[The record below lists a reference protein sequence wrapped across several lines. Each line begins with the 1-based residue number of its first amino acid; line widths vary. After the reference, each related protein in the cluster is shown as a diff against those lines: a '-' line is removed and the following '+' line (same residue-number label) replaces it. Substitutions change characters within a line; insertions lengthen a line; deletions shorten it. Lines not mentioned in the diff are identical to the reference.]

1 MSEQS
6 MGEAAM
12 NPRSR
17 AIAYLEMKQSGK
29 FQGGRE
35 KNIKTPKIPEK
46 VRRAAPLVETVEA
59 YEQMIDKMGQK
70 GFEGSQKMLADLR
83 PAAYEAAQAV
93 QFGARLADIALTTII
108 IPFGIKGRGR
118 FEVPLKISGMWA
130 TMRYRPVEWAVGKMA
145 KIGGAVV
152 TSEAVAPIVNKI
164 LHGGER
170 VKPGEPAPVA
180 V

>member
-17 AIAYLEMKQSGK
+17 AIAYLEMKQSGR

-35 KNIKTPKIPEK
+35 KNIKTPIAPEK

-70 GFEGSQKMLADLR
+70 GFEGSQQMLADLR

-93 QFGARLADIALTTII
+93 QFGARLADIALTIA
-108 IPFGIKGRGR
+108 IPFTRIGLLAKAGGI
-118 FEVPLKISGMWA
+118 WA
-130 TMRYRPVEWAVGKMA
+130 TMRYRPAEWAVGKMA
-145 KIGGAVV
+145 KIGGSVI
-152 TSEAVAPIVNKI
+152 TSEAVAPVVNKI

-170 VKPGEPAPVA
+170 IKPGEPAPVA
-180 V
+180 A

>member
-12 NPRSR
+12 SPRSR
-17 AIAYLEMKQSGK
+17 AIAYLEMKQSGR

-35 KNIKTPKIPEK
+35 KNVKTPLVPEK

-59 YEQMIDKMGQK
+59 YEQMIDRMGNK
-70 GFEGSQKMLADLR
+70 GYEGSQKMLADLR
-83 PAAYEAAQAV
+83 PAAYEAAQIA
-93 QFGARLADIALTTII
+93 QFGARLADIALTAVV
-108 IPFGIKGRGR
+108 IPFAMRGSLLTKG
-118 FEVPLKISGMWA
+118 VGMWA
-130 TMRYRPVEWAVGKMA
+130 TMRYRPMEWAVGKMA
-145 KIGGAVV
+145 KVGGAVV

-180 V
+180 A

>member
-35 KNIKTPKIPEK
+35 KNIKTPRVPEK

-59 YEQMIDKMGQK
+59 YEQMIDRMGNK
-70 GFEGSQKMLADLR
+70 GYEGSQKMLADLR

-93 QFGARLADIALTTII
+93 QFGARLADIAITTIV
-108 IPFGIKGRGR
+108 IPFGLRGTVLSKG
-118 FEVPLKISGMWA
+118 VGMWA

-170 VKPGEPAPVA
+170 VKPGGPAPAA